1 MKPIK
6 NFLFFS
12 CKKATEIIE
21 KSKIERLSPLE
32 NSRLKIHLSMC
43 KSCQEYSH
51 ASDHL
56 DEQWLKML
64 QVQSQESEAKKKQKL
79 IEMLKTNEK

>member
-21 KSKIERLSPLE
+21 KSKIEPLNPLE

-43 KSCQEYSH
+43 KSCQEYSQ

-56 DEQWLKML
+56 DEQWVKILKGH
-64 QVQSQESEAKKKQKL
+64 SEDAETKNKQRL
-79 IEMLKTNEK
+79 IELLKENEK